1 MPKYLFQSSY
11 TAEGARGL
19 LKEGGTSREA
29 YLKSLAESHGAK
41 LEAYYFAFG
50 DTDIYTIF
58 EVPDNATAAALSLA
72 VSASGAARVK
82 TVVLLTPEEID
93 AAAKQQVS
101 FRAPGT

>member
-50 DTDIYTIF
+50 EADVYTIF
-58 EVPDNATAAALSLA
+58 EIPDNRTAAALSLA
-72 VSASGAARVK
+72 VSASGSARVK

-93 AAAKQQVS
+93 AAAKQGVS
-101 FRAPGT
+101 FRPPGA

>member
-50 DTDIYTIF
+50 DADVYTIL
-58 EVPDNATAAALSLA
+58 EAPDNETAAALSLA

-82 TVVLLTPEEID
+82 TVVLLTPEDID
-93 AAAKQQVS
+93 AAAKQEVT

>member
-1 MPKYLFQSSY
+1 MPKYLFLSSY

-19 LKEGGTSREA
+19 LQEGGSSRLA
-29 YLKSLAESHGAK
+29 YLKSLAESLGGK

-50 DTDIYTIF
+50 ETDTYVIVDGI
-58 EVPDNATAAALSLA
+58 DNVGAAAVSLA

-93 AAAKQQVS
+93 AAAKQGVS
-101 FRAPGT
+101 FRPPGA

>member
-50 DTDIYTIF
+50 DTDTYTIF
-58 EVPDNATAAALSLA
+58 EVPDNATAAALALA

-82 TVVLLTPEEID
+82 TVVLLTAEEID
-93 AAAKQQVS
+93 AAAKQNVS
-101 FRAPGT
+101 FRAPGA